1 MPTLVQ
7 RAAKHIETRRID
19 KIGVK
24 IKFSDFRQTTKEHKS
39 SDINQAVLIELL
51 SQAWERR
58 NGKDARLLGIFIG
71 FGDTQSD
78 NEAEQLM
85 LAFDLDVDDQKS
97 LQVNHNTRNELDHK

>member
-1 MPTLVQ
+1 MKL
-7 RAAKHIETRRID
+7 
-19 KIGVK
+19 
-24 IKFSDFRQTTKEHKS
+24 KFSDFLQTTKEHKS